1 MGTVD
6 VEVVSHL
13 SGTVVAVAE
22 VGAAVRAGQVVV
34 AVELMK
40 MHHDVVAPVDGIV
53 GAVAVAVGE
62 EVRDGQP
69 VATIRPQSLAAG
81 ATHDDDGPGERADL
95 ARLRARRALTDDAAR
110 PDAVAR
116 RHEQGSRTARENVAD
131 LLDEGSFVEYG
142 GLAIAAQRQRRTLEE
157 LQERTPADGLITG
170 VGTINAAGA
179 GGADPRCAVFAYDA
193 TVLAGT
199 QGMVNH
205 DKLDRLLDLVERA
218 PMPLVMFVEGGGGRP
233 GDTDRMGAS
242 WLDVTTFRAL
252 ARLSGRAPM
261 VAVVHGY
268 CFAGNAAL
276 AGCAD
281 VVIATRTANLG
292 MAGPAMIEGG
302 GLGVVAPNAIGPVD
316 LHAGTGVV
324 DIVVADEA
332 EAVTVA
338 RHVVGLFQGATT
350 GSPTADQTP
359 LRTAVPEDRRRAY
372 DVRPIV
378 ERLFDAG
385 TVVELRP
392 DAAAGMLTAFARLD
406 GRPVGVLANVPAHL
420 GGAIDGDAADSA
432 ARFMSLCSS
441 RGLPIVALC
450 DTPGFMVGVDAERD
464 AGVRRFGRLFIE
476 GANLAVPLVT
486 VVLRKAYGLG
496 AMAMLGG
503 DLRAPY
509 ATLAWPTAEL
519 GPMGLE
525 GAVRLGFRRELDAI
539 DDDAERAARERQLI
553 DLAHAN
559 ADGVNVASFGE
570 IDDVIDPA
578 DTRLRLIALLAA
590 AGPVTGSG
598 RPVSVW

>member
-1 MGTVD
+1 MGDVTVD
-6 VEVVSHL
+6 VVSHL
-13 SGTVVAVAE
+13 TGTVVSVVDA
-22 VGAAVRAGQVVV
+22 GASVRAGQVVV

-40 MHHDVVAPVDGIV
+40 MHHDVVAPVDGV
-53 GAVAVAVGE
+53 VVEVAVVVGDD
-62 EVRDGQP
+62 VADGQR
-69 VATIRPQSLAAG
+69 VATLRPGSVE
-81 ATHDDDGPGERADL
+81 PGGVDVAPAPGDRADL
-95 ARLRARRALTDDAAR
+95 VRLQARRALTTDAAR
-110 PDAVAR
+110 PEAIAR
-116 RHEQGSRTARENVAD
+116 RRQDGSRTARENVAD
-131 LLDEGSFVEYG
+131 LFDDGSFVEYG

-170 VGTINAAGA
+170 VGTVHAAAGTP
-179 GGADPRCAVFAYDA
+179 DPRCAVFAYDA

-205 DKLDRLLDLVERA
+205 DKLDRLLDLVERS

-261 VAVVHGY
+261 IAIVHGY

-302 GLGVVAPNAIGPVD
+302 GLGAVDPAEIGPTD
-316 LHAGTGVV
+316 LHAATGVV
-324 DIVVADEA
+324 DIVVADES
-332 EAVTVA
+332 EAVAVA
-338 RHVVGLFQGATT
+338 RRLVGLFQGDVVGAP
-350 GSPTADQTP
+350 SADQDP

-372 DVRPIV
+372 DIRPIV
-378 ERLFDAG
+378 ERVLD
-385 TVVELRP
+385 TDSVVELRP
-392 DAAAGMLTAFARLD
+392 ETAPGMLTAFARLD

-450 DTPGFMVGVDAERD
+450 DTPGFMVGVEAERD

-486 VVLRKAYGLG
+486 VVVRKAYGLG

-539 DDDAERAARERQLI
+539 DDAAERAEREQQLI
-553 DLAHAN
+553 ALAHAN
-559 ADGVNVASFGE
+559 ADAVNVASFGE

-578 DTRLRLIALLAA
+578 ETRARLIALLAA
-590 AGPVTGSG
+590 AGPTAPSG
-598 RPVSVW
+598 RPVTVW

>member
-1 MGTVD
+1 MGD
-6 VEVVSHL
+6 GIEVVSHL
-13 SGTVVAVAE
+13 TGTVVSVVD
-22 VGAAVRAGQVVV
+22 VGTAVRAGQVVV

-40 MHHDVVAPVDGIV
+40 MHHDVVAPVDGVMAEV
-53 GAVAVAVGE
+53 GVVVGD

-69 VATIRPQSLAAG
+69 VATLRPETVEAG
-81 ATHDDDGPGERADL
+81 ATAEDAGPDERADL

-116 RHEQGSRTARENVAD
+116 RREQGSRTARENVAD
-131 LLDEGSFVEYG
+131 LLDDGSFVEYG

-170 VGTINAAGA
+170 VGTIHADSGGA
-179 GGADPRCAVFAYDA
+179 ADPRCAVFAYDA

-252 ARLSGRAPM
+252 ARLSGRIPL

-302 GLGVVAPNAIGPVD
+302 GLGTVAPGEIGPVD
-316 LHAGTGVV
+316 LHAATGVV
-324 DIVVADEA
+324 DIVVANEA
-332 EAVTVA
+332 EAVAVA
-338 RHVVGLFQGATT
+338 RQVVGLFQGAVAPP
-350 GSPTADQTP
+350 PTADQTR
-359 LRTAVPEDRRRAY
+359 LRTSVPEDRRRAY

-378 ERLFDAG
+378 EHLFDAG

-392 DAAAGMLTAFARLD
+392 EAAPGMLTAFARLD
-406 GRPVGVLANVPAHL
+406 GRAVGILANVPAHL

-476 GANLAVPLVT
+476 GANLTVPLVT

-503 DLRAPY
+503 DLRAPF
-509 ATLAWPTAEL
+509 ATLAWPTAEF

-539 DDDAERAARERQLI
+539 DGDAERGERERQLI

-559 ADGVNVASFGE
+559 ADAVNVASFGE

-578 DTRLRLIALLAA
+578 DTRERLIALLAA
-590 AGPVTGSG
+590 AGPTVPSG
-598 RPVSVW
+598 RPVVVW